1 MSNGFKANMLTLN
14 LTKTKFMIFKPKG
27 TFLNDNLSDLKLKV
41 GGVVIERIGKGCNT
55 ESFKFVGVKLDDND
69 KLCSYKG

>member
-1 MSNGFKANMLTLN
+1 
-14 LTKTKFMIFKPKG
+14 MIFKPKG

-69 KLCSYKG
+69 RLCSYKG